1 MTDEIRDTAFNT
13 DYTALKTLNE
23 EFERVDEIKEE
34 KISNLTAVQ
43 NAFEELYETKREKKV
58 DISSRIDEETAHLIA
73 PMVRKIEPSF

>member
-58 DISSRIDEETAHLIA
+58 DISARIDEETAHLIA